1 MNLYKLGNSVLL
13 KDIEINGS
21 NPKVFEF
28 NYELTKEAQQEIVIK
43 YNFGKDVYSLLSGS
57 GDLSV
62 IPNTFKTLLQL
73 VKLYKKYN
81 ADLLNVKR
89 DDYSWSAQLR
99 GWCQY
104 RKLIPNEIYK
114 AKSDLNFRSLCL

>member
-13 KDIEINGS
+13 KDIEINGG
-21 NPKVFEF
+21 NPKIFEF

-43 YNFGKDVYSLLSGS
+43 HNFGNDVYNLLSGS

-62 IPNTFKTLLQL
+62 IPNAFKTLIQI

-81 ADLLNVKR
+81 AALLNVTR
-89 DDYSWSAQLR
+89 Y
-99 GWCQY
+99 
-104 RKLIPNEIYK
+104 E
-114 AKSDLNFRSLCL
+114 